1 MSLLRSVSHSSAT
14 SPSRARDPRLCGP
27 TSRSGC
33 SCRNSVWFASLVRA
47 TGTGWSTS
55 GRPGLHAQRARY
67 GSGAARPS
75 VAYRRE
81 HLRKTESGAHS
92 CGGWPV
98 AVGARWYVR
107 AAMGSGMDPP
117 FVQFISS
124 SRRTSGRYNK
134 ACSFRLWPT
143 SRFFCAVRHRNRR
156 RYV

>member
-47 TGTGWSTS
+47 TDTGWSTS
-55 GRPGLHAQRARY
+55 GRPGLHAQRAWHRL
-67 GSGAARPS
+67 GAARPS

-98 AVGARWYVR
+98 AVGAWWCAPRWVR
-107 AAMGSGMDPP
+107 GGTRRSSNSYGRARAKPWGLQTAQIWR
-117 FVQFISS
+117 FVICFALYLC
-124 SRRTSGRYNK
+124 G
-134 ACSFRLWPT
+134 
-143 SRFFCAVRHRNRR
+143 
-156 RYV
+156 